1 MNRRS
6 LSFAALA
13 LCLAA
18 PAFAQNQAV
27 NPHFLTDLTG
37 WTLLPN
43 PAFAATHDTSQS
55 FNTPGSLRVATPA
68 ATATS
73 HVVLRQCRT
82 VAPGQLLDFGG
93 KYRFESG
100 HAANLKGHGSVTW
113 FSDGACT
120 VAAPFPLV
128 GTNTVTDLAD
138 TWLPIHANDVTVPT
152 GVNSAFF
159 SLGIGTVAGEGVG
172 WFDDVYFG
180 PDPLTPVE
188 LLGFQVE

>member
-1 MNRRS
+1 MIRRS

-13 LCLAA
+13 SCMAA

-37 WTLLPN
+37 WTPLPN
-43 PAFAATHDTSQS
+43 PAFTATHDTSQN
-55 FNTPGSLRVATPA
+55 FNTPGALRVATPA

-73 HVVLRQCRT
+73 HLVLGQCRPVT
-82 VAPGQLLDFGG
+82 AGQITDFGG

-100 HAANLKGHGSVTW
+100 HAANLKGGGAVTW

-120 VAAPFPLV
+120 VAAPFVGV
-128 GTNTVTDLAD
+128 GTNTVSDLAN
-138 TWLPIHANDVTVPT
+138 TWLPIHANDVTVPA

-159 SLGIGTVAGEGVG
+159 TLGIGTVAGEGVG

-180 PDPLTPVE
+180 PDPLTPVD